1 MFNTLVVNSIV
12 ISDHEKNAR
21 AHSWLMPIHLWFT
34 CVLNHLGNKVVS
46 SANKWKSKKLEQ
58 WWKSLMYNKKKI
70 GPRTDPWGTPHEIS
84 TGIKVTPFTVT
95 VCRRFARLWAKPL
108 ICNVTY
114 VCRRTHSIF
123 FNDISWFM
131 VWNALLKSKIYH
143 KKNPSRQLPFE
154 FYQQY

>member
-1 MFNTLVVNSIV
+1 MRHSMSKDTAFNAETTPRHTFLCSDSQCLPPGDPRILCAKHGYPITGKSFIV

-34 CVLNHLGNKVVS
+34 CVLNHLGNKLVS

-95 VCRRFARLWAKPL
+95 VCRRFAMSRMPQ
-108 ICNVTY
+108 N
-114 VCRRTHSIF
+114 SFNF
-123 FNDISWFM
+123 F
-131 VWNALLKSKIYH
+131 
-143 KKNPSRQLPFE
+143 
-154 FYQQY
+154 

>member
-1 MFNTLVVNSIV
+1 MFNILVVNSSV

-21 AHSWLMPIHLWFT
+21 ARSWLMPIHLWFT
-34 CVLNHLGNKVVS
+34 CVLNHLGNKLVS
-46 SANKWKSKKLEQ
+46 STNKWKSKKLEQ
-58 WWKSLMYNKKKI
+58 WWRSLMYNKKKI

-114 VCRRTHSIF
+114 AAELIQFF
-123 FNDISWFM
+123 FNNSSHDLWCQM
-131 VWNALLKSKIYH
+131 PYWNSKIYH
-143 KKNPSRQLPFE
+143 KKNPSRQLSFE